1 MALEKQKAVTSST
14 ERLLMQA
21 VAHHT
26 AGRLPQAQAIY
37 MEALAQAPEHPDV
50 LHLLGLAM
58 HQLGNHQ
65 DSRVRIERAIQLK
78 PGSAAY
84 RSNLG
89 SVLQSLGDFD
99 AAISSFESA
108 IAIDPSFADAHY
120 NLGRARQAQGNWS
133 QALECYER
141 VIRLNPRYE
150 RAHYNAGLQLQKL
163 GRTDQAL
170 QHFEKAL
177 ELAPGNL
184 DTRIALANML
194 LTLGHTEKAI
204 DHYAE
209 VLRVEPGHEVA
220 SHLVASLTGTNPDRA
235 PDGYIEKIFDEYADT
250 FDHHLVHALQY
261 RTPEQ
266 LAELTQARAQWG
278 DAQLDVL
285 DLGCGTGLSGVVLKP
300 LARSLIGVD
309 ISDGMLRKARAR
321 NLYTKLVRSDLL
333 QMMVQQEARSFDLV
347 FAADV
352 FVYLGRLDEI
362 FVEVARLLRSGGWFS
377 FSVEAASDMPKPES
391 RSGSDFILGT
401 TGRYAHYSAYLDR
414 LGELC
419 GFKRLELNPA
429 QVRLEKGQPIAAW
442 LVVMQKI

>member
-1 MALEKQKAVTSST
+1 
-14 ERLLMQA
+14 
-21 VAHHT
+21 
-26 AGRLPQAQAIY
+26 
-37 MEALAQAPEHPDV
+37 MEALALAPEHPDA

-65 DSRVRIERAIQLK
+65 DSRVRIERAIELK
-78 PGSAAY
+78 PGSAVY

-89 SVLQSLGDFD
+89 SVLQSLGHFE

-108 IAIDPSFADAHY
+108 VAIDPNFADAHY

-133 QALECYER
+133 QALECYEK
-141 VIRLNPRYE
+141 VIHLNPGYE

-170 QHFEKAL
+170 LHFEKAL

-194 LTLGHTEKAI
+194 LSLGHTQKALA
-204 DHYAE
+204 HYAE

-235 PDGYIEKIFDEYADT
+235 PDGYVEKIFDEYADT
-250 FDHHLVHALQY
+250 FDDHLVHALKY

-266 LAELTQARAQWG
+266 LAELTQSRAKWVDAR
-278 DAQLDVL
+278 LDVL

-309 ISDGMLRKARAR
+309 ISEGMLRKAQER

-333 QMMVQQEARSFDLV
+333 RMMVQQQTGSFDLI

-362 FVEVARLLRSGGWFS
+362 FVEVARLLRPGGWFS
-377 FSVEAASDMPKPES
+377 FSVEAVRDLPKSES
-391 RSGSDFILGT
+391 PSNSDFVLGT
-401 TGRYAHYSAYLDR
+401 TGRYAHNSAYLDR
-414 LGELC
+414 LGERW

-429 QVRLEKGQPIAAW
+429 HVRLEKGQPIAAW
-442 LVVMQKI
+442 LVVMQKD